1 MGRGGGCLIVGWKCV
16 KQGGGGLNKI
26 RGGEKIVGGL

>member
-1 MGRGGGCLIVGWKCV
+1 MFNSWLEMCQTR
-16 KQGGGGLNKI
+16 GGGLNKI

>member
-1 MGRGGGCLIVGWKCV
+1 MFNSWLEMCQTRV
-16 KQGGGGLNKI
+16 GGGLNKI